1 MSRDIGWYLTL
12 AVVGVIV
19 GSLASFAFRG
29 NMLRNVSIGLFVA
42 LGTGLLLEAAGIKLP
57 FEPWLRGL
65 VSDTAGGIGRFFM
78 QFVNR

>member
-1 MSRDIGWYLTL
+1 MSRDFGWYLTL

-42 LGTGLLLEAAGIKLP
+42 LGTGLLLEAVGIKLP
-57 FEPWLRGL
+57 FEPWLRAL
-65 VSDTAGGIGRFFM
+65 VSDTVGAIGRYFM
-78 QFVNR
+78 QFASR